1 MTSGFHTVK
10 VMPSGDQE
18 TMASVAGSLTSEN
31 VFHRK
36 GDTFMLSSELEPSAS
51 AAGGAAAA
59 AAPPTAPAPR
69 GIQPAALARRGG
81 PERAVGNDLGA
92 RTGVVTRVVPSYDKK
107 AAPV

>member
-1 MTSGFHTVK
+1 
-10 VMPSGDQE
+10 MPSGDQE

-59 AAPPTAPAPR
+59 ASGPAPR

-81 PERAVGNDLGA
+81 PERAVGADLGA
-92 RTGVVTRVVPSYDKK
+92 RTGVRI
-107 AAPV
+107 AL